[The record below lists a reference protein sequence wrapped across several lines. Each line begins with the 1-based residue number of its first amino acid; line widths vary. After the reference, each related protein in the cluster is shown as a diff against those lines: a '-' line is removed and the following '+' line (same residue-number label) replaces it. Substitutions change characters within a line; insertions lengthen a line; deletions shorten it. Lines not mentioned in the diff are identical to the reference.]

1 MHPLSRTSSATSA
14 TSLSVADAASHA
26 SAIHTLSYAAA
37 ETEFRSEVA
46 QSLERAFAEGHSV
59 ENAAVELKTLRMA
72 SNVPLRRV
80 REAVVGAI
88 IDRVALAPADPA
100 QQRAEIARTVR
111 RWGALIDK
119 IGGVDPVETVE
130 ALQQHCAAAPPA
142 RQAIFGQTLAALYQ
156 LDLVDEE
163 HIRAWHASPVARG
176 EGVLGAKPGSAF
188 LEGLMKCWA
197 VGTKMI
203 EQFDEASESEEESS
217 EEDEEDEEDAPAPSR
232 PAPTKPT
239 ATDDD
244 EEESEESEDTEEES
258 EDEDP
263 APAKPAVQPT
273 PSPATAP
280 AVATPSQP
288 SKSAA
293 QAHSESDSDEDDSE
307 AYETGS
313 DAASEPPAKDAGS
326 RS

>member
-1 MHPLSRTSSATSA
+1 M
-14 TSLSVADAASHA
+14 
-26 SAIHTLSYAAA
+26 
-37 ETEFRSEVA
+37 
-46 QSLERAFAEGHSV
+46 
-59 ENAAVELKTLRMA
+59 
-72 SNVPLRRV
+72 
-80 REAVVGAI
+80 
-88 IDRVALAPADPA
+88 
-100 QQRAEIARTVR
+100 R

-203 EQFDEASESEEESS
+203 EQFDEASDSEEESS
-217 EEDEEDEEDAPAPSR
+217 EEEEDDEDEDAPAPSK
-232 PAPTKPT
+232 PAVPTAPPSKPT

-244 EEESEESEDTEEES
+244 DDEESEESEDTEEES

-263 APAKPAVQPT
+263 TPAKPAVQPT

-288 SKSAA
+288 SKPAA
-293 QAHSESDSDEDDSE
+293 QAHSGSDSDEDDSE